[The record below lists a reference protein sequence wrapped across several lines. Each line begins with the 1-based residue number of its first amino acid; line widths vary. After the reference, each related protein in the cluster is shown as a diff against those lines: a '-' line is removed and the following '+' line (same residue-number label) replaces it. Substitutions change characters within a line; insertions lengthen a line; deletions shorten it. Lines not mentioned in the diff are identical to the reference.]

1 MSTVAMTRAAA
12 RRKRRQLTG
21 LWFTLPFLAVFGF
34 VMVAPLLYAGYLS
47 LFQQRMVG
55 GNVFVGADNYVR
67 VLTDPLFWE
76 GLGRVSLFFV
86 IQVPIMIILAI
97 IAAMVLD
104 SARLRGTKFFR
115 IAIFL
120 PFAIPSVV
128 AALMWGFMYGERFGL
143 IGNINEAFGTDLA
156 VLTPTMFLPSI
167 GNIVTWGALGYNML
181 ILYSSLKSI
190 PPELYEAA
198 ALDGASPWRIVWHV
212 KLPFLRGSLVIALIF
227 SVIGSFHL
235 FNEPNLLK
243 TIVPNLVPSYY
254 TPNMYA
260 YGLSFVGQQA
270 NYAATLTIVMGVVT
284 AIIAYVVQLRGNK
297 EALQ

>member
-1 MSTVAMTRAAA
+1 MSTVATPRPTV
-12 RRKRRQLTG
+12 RRVKHRWTG
-21 LWFTLPFLAVFGF
+21 LWFTVPFLAIFTF
-34 VMVAPLLYAGYLS
+34 VLILPLVYALYLS
-47 LFQQRMVG
+47 LFQTRLVG
-55 GNVFVGADNYVR
+55 GNTFVGFDNFLR
-67 VLTDPLFWE
+67 VFTDPLFWD

-86 IQVPIMIILAI
+86 IQVPIMLLLSLV
-97 IAAMVLD
+97 AALVLD
-104 SARLRGTKFFR
+104 SVRLRGTRFFR

-120 PFAIPSVV
+120 PFAVPSVV
-128 AALMWGFMYGERFGL
+128 AALLWGFMYGQRFGL
-143 IGNINEAFGTDLA
+143 VGNINDAFGTDIA
-156 VLTPTMFLPSI
+156 VLTQDWFLAAV

-198 ALDGASPWRIVWHV
+198 ALDGAGGWRVAWSI
-212 KLPFLRGSLVIALIF
+212 KLPYLRGAAVIALIF

-243 TIVPNLVPSYY
+243 TLVPNLVSTYY

-260 YGLSFVGQQA
+260 YNLSFVGQQT
-270 NYAATLTIVMGVVT
+270 NYAATITIVMGIIT

-297 EALQ
+297 EALK

>member
-1 MSTVAMTRAAA
+1 M
-12 RRKRRQLTG
+12 TG
-21 LWFTLPFLAVFGF
+21 LWFTLPFLALFGF
-34 VMVAPLLYAGYLS
+34 VMVAPLAYGIYLS
-47 LFQQRMVG
+47 FFQQRMVG
-55 GNVFVGADNYVR
+55 GNVFVGLDNYGR
-67 VLTDPLFWE
+67 ALTDPLFWE
-76 GLGRVSLFFV
+76 GLGRVSLFFL
-86 IQVPIMIILAI
+86 IQVPLLLTLAI
-97 IAAMVLD
+97 VAAMILD
-104 SARLRGTKFFR
+104 SVRLRGTRFFR

-120 PFAIPSVV
+120 PFAIPGVV
-128 AALMWGFMYGERFGL
+128 AALMWGFMYGDRFGL
-143 IGNINEAFGTDLA
+143 VGNLNDALGLDIAL
-156 VLTPTMFLPSI
+156 LTPTFFLPSI
-167 GNIVTWGALGYNML
+167 GNIVTWSALGYNML

-198 ALDGASPWRIVWHV
+198 ALDGASPWRVVWNI

-260 YGLSFVGQQA
+260 YSLSFVGQQA
-270 NYAATLTIVMGVVT
+270 NYAATLTIIMGIVT